1 MKYSTHL
8 ISKLVFL
15 ISLYLIIPLMAYAY
29 IDPGTGSYFLQLA
42 LGALIGVLF
51 TVRLFWNKI
60 KIFLK
65 NLFSQVKTNAKN

>member
-1 MKYSTHL
+1 
-8 ISKLVFL
+8 
-15 ISLYLIIPLMAYAY
+15 MAYAY